1 MFNIL
6 FIFNCIY
13 SLFFAHRVLCTVTDE
28 LAELFGAENVS
39 LVGAVEILQVN
50 GVLGDALGVE
60 RMVTNAADLFYIF
73 DLHDQSVLK
82 EQVTRGYNIVADR
95 QS

>member
-1 MFNIL
+1 M
-6 FIFNCIY
+6 
-13 SLFFAHRVLCTVTDE
+13 ADE

-39 LVGAVEILQVN
+39 LVGAVEVLQVN

-60 RMVTNAADLFYIF
+60 RMITNATDLFYIF

-82 EQVTRGYNIVADR
+82 RQVTRGLYNIIVDG
-95 QS
+95 QSLSATVK